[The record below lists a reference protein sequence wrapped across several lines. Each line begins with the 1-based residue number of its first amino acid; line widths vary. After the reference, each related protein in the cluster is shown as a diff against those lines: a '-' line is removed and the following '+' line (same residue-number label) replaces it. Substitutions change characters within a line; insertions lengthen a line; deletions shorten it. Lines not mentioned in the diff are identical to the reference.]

1 MALFILVRWI
11 SHSREVVVAS
21 RAELCINSY
30 QAMQTIIRKYSPGL
44 MTAAIYAGILLFALI
59 CTFAGR

>member
-1 MALFILVRWI
+1 MN
-11 SHSREVVVAS
+11 SHSANVLVLHGS
-21 RAELCINSY
+21 ELCGNSY
-30 QAMQTIIRKYSPGL
+30 QAMQAIIRKYSPGL